1 MEDDFE
7 QSDNSQLSSPM
18 SQSNDEK
25 MEEDFPYEHCEGNFS
40 FLFSLIDLGRAI
52 GPFLLHSLRLFA
64 IKSAKSVSVTAHDA
78 YVEYI
83 NSLLLQFNNHDE
95 MNVPI
100 RRSRMELGRYSL
112 YATG

>member
-1 MEDDFE
+1 
-7 QSDNSQLSSPM
+7 M
-18 SQSNDEK
+18 SQSNNEE

-52 GPFLLHSLRLFA
+52 GPFLLYSLRLFA
-64 IKSAKSVSVTAHDA
+64 IKGAKNVSITAHDA

-95 MNVPI
+95 MNVPT